1 MSDQNNGEKT
11 EQPTQKR
18 LEDARQKGQIA
29 QSKDLTMFSSF
40 VCILCYF
47 SINFHSILND
57 IFRVYDLTFS
67 EIQNK
72 NTLDLSFL
80 APKDLVFHVLIVGF
94 KIFAI
99 PIIIAAIVSAFV
111 CVSQLGGFAIL
122 KESLKID
129 FERLNPAS
137 NAKNI
142 FSMKNFKKLVKDI
155 AEIGVMAVVAYLVS
169 SSDLRDLINSTYYG
183 FAGISLLFIKIIV
196 KTVFSLLMVYLVFAI
211 IDFINQKRD
220 HIKQLM
226 MSREDIKNEMKNTE
240 GDPHIKGR
248 RRELHREIIEEDSIA
263 NTVKN
268 ATLILTN
275 PTHIAIVIYFDT
287 NKVKLPVVLIKAKG
301 NLAAFIRRTA
311 AQHNIPLIKDIWL
324 ARQLYALAV
333 VGKYIPSTL
342 VGSVADVIGKNF
354 HLIQPRLNANTSP
367 ENLIQKI

>member
-1 MSDQNNGEKT
+1 MSDQNTGEKT

-18 LEDARQKGQIA
+18 LEDARQKGQVA

-40 VCILCYF
+40 ITIMCYF
-47 SINFHSILND
+47 SINFHGILND
-57 IFRVYDLTFS
+57 IFRVYNLTFS
-67 EIQNK
+67 EISNK
-72 NTLDLSFL
+72 NAINLSFS
-80 APKDLVFHVLIVGF
+80 APKELVFNVMIVGY
-94 KIFAI
+94 KIFVI
-99 PIIIAAIVSAFV
+99 PIILAAIVSAFV

-129 FERLNPAS
+129 IERLNPAA

-155 AEIGVMAVVAYLVS
+155 FEIIVMAVVAYLISVN
-169 SSDLRDLINSTYYG
+169 DLRDLINSTYYG
-183 FAGISLLFIKIIV
+183 FGGISLLFAKIIV

-226 MSREDIKNEMKNTE
+226 MSMEDIKNEMKNTE

-287 NKVKLPVVLIKAKG
+287 EKVKLPVVLIKAKG
-301 NLAAFIRRTA
+301 SMAAFIRRTA
-311 AQHNIPLIKDIWL
+311 AKHEIPMIRDVWL
-324 ARQLYALAV
+324 ARKLYALAV
-333 VGKYIPSTL
+333 IGKYVPSTL
-342 VGSVADVIGKNF
+342 IGPVADVIGKNM
-354 HLIQPRLNANTSP
+354 HLIQPRLTRAAQDKLVS
-367 ENLIQKI
+367 KI